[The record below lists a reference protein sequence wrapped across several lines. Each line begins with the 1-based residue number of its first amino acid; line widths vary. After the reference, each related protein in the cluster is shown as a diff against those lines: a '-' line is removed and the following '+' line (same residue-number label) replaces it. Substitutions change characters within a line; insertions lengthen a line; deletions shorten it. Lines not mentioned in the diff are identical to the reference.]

1 MVGVKHVKAAHATD
15 TVSIVKDGANA
26 TTGVA
31 IWDFVDAALAVDGIV
46 DDVFYEGA
54 WDVTTAV
61 SEDAGGSKGAPAR
74 HFSAIEV
81 SIWVAGEAVV

>member
-1 MVGVKHVKAAHATD
+1 MVGVKHVKATHATD

-31 IWDFVDAALAVDGIV
+31 VWDFVDAALAVDGIV

-54 WDVTTAV
+54 
-61 SEDAGGSKGAPAR
+61 
-74 HFSAIEV
+74 
-81 SIWVAGEAVV
+81 

>member
-1 MVGVKHVKAAHATD
+1 LATALLTTRFARPGPLVVGVKHVKAAHATD

-31 IWDFVDAALAVDGIV
+31 VWDFVDAALAVDGIV

-54 WDVTTAV
+54 
-61 SEDAGGSKGAPAR
+61 
-74 HFSAIEV
+74 
-81 SIWVAGEAVV
+81 